1 MREVIHAVQSQR
13 KTLDLEFTDRIELG
27 FATESE
33 ELRNALQ
40 AHAETL
46 ASETLAVSISFELLQ
61 NAELETLDVDGRA
74 LTMSLKRAR
83 PPETS

>member
-1 MREVIHAVQSQR
+1 MQSQR
-13 KTLDLEFTDRIELG
+13 KILDLEFTDRIELG
-27 FATESE
+27 FDTDSE
-33 ELRNALQ
+33 ELRKALQ

-61 NAELETLDVDGRA
+61 NTELETLDVDGHA